1 MYSMPLEM
9 EISRKLYNLILD
21 QFVKKDFNGGP
32 SIRLSPIPIYFKF
45 TRDKL
50 SIPSRADCS
59 YLLEYH
65 FKSDKLDLKFH
76 GLSYIFLSKKWDN
89 SSRKD

>member
-21 QFVKKDFNGGP
+21 QFVKKDFNGGL

-50 SIPSRADCS
+50 SIPSRADYS
-59 YLLEYH
+59 YLLEYQ
-65 FKSDKLDLKFH
+65 FQIRQARLKIPRTFIYFSIVEKM
-76 GLSYIFLSKKWDN
+76 G
-89 SSRKD
+89 

>member
-59 YLLEYH
+59 YLLEYQ
-65 FKSDKLDLKFH
+65 FQIRQTRLKIPRTFIYFSIVEKM
-76 GLSYIFLSKKWDN
+76 G
-89 SSRKD
+89 

>member
-1 MYSMPLEM
+1 MPLEM

-45 TRDKL
+45 IRDKL
-50 SIPSRADCS
+50 SICVPIALTSWNTN
-59 YLLEYH
+59 

-76 GLSYIFLSKKWDN
+76 GLLYIFLSSKKWDN

>member
-1 MYSMPLEM
+1 MYSMLLEM

-50 SIPSRADCS
+50 SRADCS
-59 YLLEYH
+59 YLLEYQ
-65 FKSDKLDLKFH
+65 FQIWQARLKIPRTFIYF
-76 GLSYIFLSKKWDN
+76 SIEKME
-89 SSRKD
+89 